1 MWIERTF
8 YRFRYQPA
16 CCLRLSARFGHRFLD
31 VFHLKRGWRIFQPV
45 GVQRRKSGGLEN
57 DEESRPMDRAERQ
70 SQSETLSAALRL
82 IRTHRR
88 MKTAEIAQAM
98 GMALRSYEHFESGGG
113 RVNLERIHRFAEATD
128 SDAYAIL
135 AALALGSPEFAL
147 RTADNKLMTILMV
160 ALQEFDAEVGDVL
173 GELDART
180 IINTFTKALK
190 DLALQS
196 VRRDSAANAWL
207 QQRLGKLVAPGD
219 GEDGGSSGNSTP

>member
-1 MWIERTF
+1 
-8 YRFRYQPA
+8 
-16 CCLRLSARFGHRFLD
+16 
-31 VFHLKRGWRIFQPV
+31 
-45 GVQRRKSGGLEN
+45 
-57 DEESRPMDRAERQ
+57 MDRAERQ

-135 AALALGSPEFAL
+135 AALALASPEFAL